1 MYMYKRI
8 KRTITTYL
16 WYNDNE
22 CYIYTNIYFVRETTT
37 GSFFIKKSNKF
48 EMNATKCVMM

>member
-16 WYNDNE
+16 WYNDIE
-22 CYIYTNIYFVRETTT
+22 CYIYTNIYFVCETTT